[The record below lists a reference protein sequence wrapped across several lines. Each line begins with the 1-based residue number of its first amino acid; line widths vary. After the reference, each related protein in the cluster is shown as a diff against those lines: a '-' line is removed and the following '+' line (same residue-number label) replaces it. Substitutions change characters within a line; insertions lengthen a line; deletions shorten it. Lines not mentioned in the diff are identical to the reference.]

1 MEALEKEEEQ
11 KHNLKSWGDL
21 GGWKGPYLPL
31 YKLVFKA
38 LRLHIISPS
47 LLCPSEV
54 NRSYAHFRKGNC
66 SGLATCVSSKPVS
79 SEVTHKSGELTPS
92 V

>member
-1 MEALEKEEEQ
+1 MEAPEKEEEQ

-38 LRLHIISPS
+38 LRP
-47 LLCPSEV
+47 P
-54 NRSYAHFRKGNC
+54 YY
-66 SGLATCVSSKPVS
+66 
-79 SEVTHKSGELTPS
+79 LTILTAPQ
-92 V
+92 